1 MRQKK
6 RNKYGGMSDAGVPQV
21 RTGGEIYQAS
31 PDRDSER
38 KVISGQM
45 AKRHVLHSI
54 RNNISERLMMLLV
67 LIVLGLCVDVC
78 GARPVWSSRSGC
90 ARVGANLLQGNDRIP
105 SFQLQRKLMQ
115 DDVLSGTDSDTQI
128 VDSETLPETVEID
141 STSLNC
147 MPSFNTYF
155 FPFAN
160 GNRQVTDPRS
170 NIKTTSQECC
180 ASCFANKRCNAW
192 QWCPV
197 EVGCSLANTTG
208 KSLSNSSF
216 PYLGCQ
222 LMDLE
227 GFSPYLFDMSNVKS
241 KGEKIPFIAGAPLNI
256 SFSEVEGYTEFPGNE
271 LGRLFDY
278 QCDLKTIELEAN
290 FTGALGCVINGT
302 IEQIA
307 DVCTN
312 EGSCKAFVYY
322 PKGFNPLMN
331 SEPVGVLKS
340 GDIEAQF
347 YSEVELNPDSVVYV
361 KDGLLDEAAVA
372 IEDNLRTE
380 STGGS
385 DSTSTAVI
393 AIVAT
398 IVGLALIA
406 GLISMVY
413 YIRRYRN
420 MMRSFPTERA
430 VEDGYKM
437 DTDGSGELHDGIDR
451 LGGSGDSEPNTSES
465 GSEMVSSMI
474 NSSFGS
480 PRFKRPPIPP
490 NGMSSP
496 GMPQVVVVSE
506 LPTGGGSSS
515 GTSMRRS
522 IHSGSAPSSMAMGSS
537 ARELM
542 DAFSQMYKQRPA
554 VDYKQLGSLLEDE
567 EAKAAA
573 TLEAA
578 VEESRGST
586 PRSGSLRSTR
596 IPSAIANESTGLAE
610 AYLVD
615 DWSIPPEDVEVC
627 RRPDGTWWQLGTG
640 GFGTVYKGLYHGI
653 HPVAIKILH
662 HIEEEKHKDAFIRE
676 ALLLKALRH
685 KNVVQFLGA
694 SLDGPSATA
703 LLVTELME
711 LGDLW
716 RALSAKDPSGERIF
730 SWYSRGRQCMID
742 VARGLHYLH
751 SKRVVH
757 FDLKSAN
764 ILLSR
769 AGTAKLAD
777 IGMARVLNKSYLS
790 VISGMGTFAWSA
802 PEVLAGKRCT
812 EKADIFSW
820 GVVLWEICT
829 GEAPA
834 RGDMRPLQAPEDCPQ
849 EIVDLYQRCISE
861 DPDDRPSALEL
872 LEAMDARG

>member
-1 MRQKK
+1 MRNKK
-6 RNKYGGMSDAGVPQV
+6 RNKFGKAGEEVVPKLW
-21 RTGGEIYQAS
+21 TEGKTYEAS
-31 PDRDSER
+31 PDGESNWN
-38 KVISGQM
+38 VVSGCVTR
-45 AKRHVLHSI
+45 RHVLQSI
-54 RNNISERLMMLLV
+54 GSKIRGK
-67 LIVLGLCVDVC
+67 IVLLMVLMVLGCCVDVC
-78 GARPVWSSRSGC
+78 EARAVWSSKKGGC
-90 ARVGANLLQGNDRIP
+90 GGGNHLLKSDDRVS
-105 SFQLQRKLMQ
+105 SFRLQRKLMQ
-115 DDVLSGTDSDTQI
+115 DEELPGTGSDTQL
-128 VDSETLPETVEID
+128 VDSEGLPETVEID
-141 STSLNC
+141 ATSLNC

-160 GNRQVTDPRS
+160 GNRQVIDPRS

-271 LGRLFDY
+271 LGTFFDY
-278 QCDLKTIELEAN
+278 QCDLRTIEFEAN
-290 FTGALGCVINGT
+290 FTDVLGCVVNGT
-302 IEQIA
+302 VEQVA
-307 DVCTN
+307 DACTN
-312 EGSCKAFVYY
+312 EKSCKAVVYY
-322 PKGFNPLMN
+322 PKGLDPLMN
-331 SEPVGVLKS
+331 REPVGVLKS
-340 GDIEAQF
+340 GDIEGQF
-347 YSEVELNPDSVVYV
+347 YSEIELNPASVVYV
-361 KDGLLDEAAVA
+361 KDGLLEDAAVA
-372 IEDNLRTE
+372 IEDSLE
-380 STGGS
+380 SQSTDGS
-385 DSTSTAVI
+385 DSTSTVVI

-413 YIRRYRN
+413 YMRRYRK

-430 VEDGYKM
+430 AEDGYKM
-437 DTDGSGELHDGIDR
+437 DTDGSGELHDGIHP
-451 LGGSGDSEPNTSES
+451 LPGSGDSEPNTSES
-465 GSEMVSSMI
+465 GSEMVSSVR
-474 NSSFGS
+474 NGSFNS
-480 PRFKRPPIPP
+480 PRFNRPPLPP
-490 NGMSSP
+490 NGMPSP

-506 LPTGGGSSS
+506 LPTGGDSSS
-515 GTSMRRS
+515 GTSMKRS
-522 IHSGSAPSSMAMGSS
+522 MHSGSAPNSMTVGSS

-573 TLEAA
+573 TIEAA

-586 PRSGSLRSTR
+586 PRSGGLGSTR
-596 IPSAIANESTGLAE
+596 IPSAIANESTGLAD

-662 HIEEEKHKDAFIRE
+662 HIEEEKHRDAFIRE

-730 SWYSRGRQCMID
+730 SWYSRGKQCMID

-820 GVVLWEICT
+820 GIVLWEICT

-834 RGDMRPLQAPEDCPQ
+834 RGDMRPLHAPDDCPQ
-849 EIVDLYQRCISE
+849 QIVDLYQRCISE
-861 DPDDRPSALEL
+861 DPEDRPSALEL